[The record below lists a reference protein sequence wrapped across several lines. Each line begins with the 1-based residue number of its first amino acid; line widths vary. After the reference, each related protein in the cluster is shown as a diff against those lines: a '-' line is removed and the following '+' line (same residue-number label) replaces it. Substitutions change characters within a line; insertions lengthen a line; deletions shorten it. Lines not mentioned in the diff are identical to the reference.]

1 MIVKKKKKWILH
13 YFPRIPWS
21 PNGTLIDTIILIRIV
36 LDDFFLH
43 HWKERY
49 SLLQNFVINF
59 SVISISSASMFIYV
73 EQTLLS
79 EFIINNFL
87 SKQLNN
93 KQKILKMQF

>member
-1 MIVKKKKKWILH
+1 
-13 YFPRIPWS
+13 
-21 PNGTLIDTIILIRIV
+21 
-36 LDDFFLH
+36 
-43 HWKERY
+43 
-49 SLLQNFVINF
+49 
-59 SVISISSASMFIYV
+59 MFIYV